1 MNTKVK
7 LIKISKMKEVIKILG
22 KTISILYLIGFVFS
36 VQAQTEVKKEYWS
49 SKKLKSESTYL
60 NGIKNGIEII
70 YSYSGEKDSVINW
83 VNGLKQGVQKKY
95 YNGKIESE
103 IPFVNGKE
111 EGLALYYDGKG
122 RLRNDELWE
131 NGKIKCRDKEYYTN
145 GNLLKECPCVEGKN
159 NGIYKR
165 YYQNG
170 QFWEETQ
177 MHDDQY
183 NGTYKLYYDNGTLIK
198 EYNYIEGKRNGI
210 CKDFN
215 EKGFLQISQTFAN
228 DVLDG
233 ASKFYTDRG
242 VIYNEVI
249 YVNGIQNG
257 KYKLYDKEGRIKSE
271 ELFINGI
278 SKETNY
284 FNEEGYLTSTQLH
297 NAGFSDE
304 MFIVDTASK
313 KNARKESKWEVQYT
327 NTSRFYGDQTHTFK
341 GAKSNTDIKVVDIEA
356 HWQKDTEIEYEGYVV
371 NGVRE
376 GKGKLY
382 YHSASG
388 NKDDDEIYVGMFKNG
403 LPNGYGYMR
412 PRYTKK
418 LLGNPENEKHDYG
431 YYKDGKYIGEYQNM
445 ELVTYTNGNTY
456 NGQFTSG
463 KYQGKGTL
471 TCKEQ
476 TIIVEQNDGT
486 KTYVIKYEGYWKEGK
501 MHGHGFCD
509 YADKTTYFGNF
520 INGKREG
527 EGSLLSYEW
536 KKGKMIKHELKGI
549 WVGDKFIK

>member
-1 MNTKVK
+1 MKT
-7 LIKISKMKEVIKILG
+7 LITTFLLLLC
-22 KTISILYLIGFVFS
+22 TYFLH
-36 VQAQTEVKKEYWS
+36 AQTEVKKEYWL
-49 SKKLKSESTYL
+49 SKKLKSETTYL
-60 NGIKNGIEII
+60 NGIKNGKEII
-70 YSYSGEKDSVINW
+70 YSYWGDKESETNW
-83 VNGLKQGVQKKY
+83 VNGLKQGVQKNY
-95 YNGKIESE
+95 YKGNIQSE

-145 GNLLKECPCVEGKN
+145 GNLLKECPCVDGKN
-159 NGIYKR
+159 NGVYKR
-165 YYQNG
+165 YFQNS
-170 QFWEETQ
+170 QVWEETQ

-215 EKGFLQISQTFAN
+215 EKGVLQVSQTFAN

-233 ASKFYTDRG
+233 ASKLYTDRG
-242 VIYNEVI
+242 VIYNEII

-297 NAGFSDE
+297 NAEFSDE
-304 MFIVDTASK
+304 MFIVDTTSK

-327 NTSRFYGDQTHTFK
+327 NTSRFYGDQTHTIK
-341 GAKSNTDIKVVDIEA
+341 SAKSNTDIKVVDIEA

-376 GKGKLY
+376 GMGKLY

-412 PRYTKK
+412 PRYTRKIF
-418 LLGNPENEKHDYG
+418 GNPENEKYDYG
-431 YYKDGKYIGEYQNM
+431 YYKDGKYVGEYQNM

-456 NGQFTSG
+456 YGQFTSG

-486 KTYVIKYEGYWKEGK
+486 KTYVLKYEGYWKEGK

-536 KKGKMIKHELKGI
+536 KKSKMIKHELKGI